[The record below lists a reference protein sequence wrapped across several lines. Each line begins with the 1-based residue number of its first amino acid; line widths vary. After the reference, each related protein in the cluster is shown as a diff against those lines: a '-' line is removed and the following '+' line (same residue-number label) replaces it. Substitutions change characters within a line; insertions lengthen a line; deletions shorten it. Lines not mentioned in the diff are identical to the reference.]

1 MGVLQNT
8 DESASAEPVAEHAD
22 RKIIHI
28 DMDAFYASVEQRD
41 DPSLIGLPVV
51 VGGSP
56 RGRGVV
62 AAASYEARKFGIR
75 SAMPARQALKLCP
88 DTVFVKPRFD
98 VYQSVSQQ
106 VQAIF
111 REYTPLV
118 EPLSLDEAYLD
129 VTDCTLFDGSAT
141 RIAQAIRQQIRDT
154 THLIASAGVSYN
166 KFLAKVA
173 SDIDKPD
180 GFYRILPHEGEAF
193 VARLPIGRF
202 HGVGAV
208 TEEKMHSLGI
218 QHGADLKRWTL
229 DELTYH
235 FGKSARYY
243 YQVARGIDNR
253 RVSPTRTR
261 KSIGSENTF
270 SQNLSTRDE
279 MLDALRKLSDGI
291 SASLRKRGLMATT
304 LTIKLRYPDFNTV
317 TRSHTLATPFD
328 DMMHMEELIVLLLD
342 RALEPG
348 RSVRL
353 LGVSAS
359 NLISANDGT
368 PRQLMLFDQ

>member
-1 MGVLQNT
+1 MKH
-8 DESASAEPVAEHAD
+8 AEPHPTDSVADHAS

-41 DPSLIGLPVV
+41 NPTLVGLPVV

-56 RGRGVV
+56 TGRGVV
-62 AAASYEARKFGIR
+62 AAASYEARKFGIH
-75 SAMPARQALKLCP
+75 SAMPARQALALCP
-88 DTVFVKPRFD
+88 ATVFIKPRFD

-106 VQAIF
+106 VQRIF

-129 VTDCTLFDGSAT
+129 VTDCEHYDGSAT
-141 RIAQAIRQQIRDT
+141 RIAQAIRHQIRET
-154 THLIASAGVSYN
+154 TQLIASAGVSYN

-173 SDIDKPD
+173 SDFDKPD
-180 GFYRILPHEGEAF
+180 GFYRILPSEGEEF
-193 VARLPIGRF
+193 VGRLPIGRF

-208 TEEKMHSLGI
+208 TEEKMHALGI
-218 QHGADLKRWTL
+218 EYGSDLKRWTL
-229 DELTYH
+229 DDLTHH

-243 YQVARGIDNR
+243 YQVARGIDHR

-261 KSIGSENTF
+261 KSIGSETTF
-270 SQNLSTRDE
+270 GQNLTTRE
-279 MLDALRKLSDGI
+279 AMLEALRKLADGI
-291 SASLRKRGLMATT
+291 SESLRKRGLMATT
-304 LTIKLRYPDFNTV
+304 LTVKLRYPDFNTV
-317 TRSHTLATPFD
+317 TRSHTLSTPFD
-328 DMMHMEELIVLLLD
+328 DRLHMEELITLLLD

-348 RSVRL
+348 QSVRL

-359 NLISANDGT
+359 NLVSADDGT
-368 PRQLMLFDQ
+368 PIQLTLFDE

>member
-1 MGVLQNT
+1 
-8 DESASAEPVAEHAD
+8 
-22 RKIIHI
+22 
-28 DMDAFYASVEQRD
+28 MDAFYASVEQRD
-41 DPSLIGLPVV
+41 NPGLVGLPVV

-56 RGRGVV
+56 KGRGVV

-75 SAMPARQALKLCP
+75 SAMPARQALALCP
-88 DTVFVKPRFD
+88 DTVFVKPRFE
-98 VYQSVSQQ
+98 VYKAVSQQ

-111 REYTPLV
+111 REFTPLV

-129 VTDCTLFDGSAT
+129 VTDCPQFDGSAT
-141 RIAQAIRQQIRDT
+141 HIAQAIRQRIRDT
-154 THLIASAGVSYN
+154 THLVASAGVSYN

-208 TEEKMHSLGI
+208 TEEKMHALGI
-218 QHGADLKRWTL
+218 QYGADLKRWTL
-229 DELTYH
+229 DELSHH

-253 RVSPTRTR
+253 QVSPSRTR
-261 KSIGSENTF
+261 KSIGSETTF
-270 SQNLSTRDE
+270 SQNLTTRDA
-279 MLDALRKLSDGI
+279 MLDVLRKLADGV
-291 SASLRKRGLMATT
+291 SASLRKHGLMATT
-304 LTIKLRYPDFNTV
+304 LTLKLRYADFNTV
-317 TRSHTLATPFD
+317 TRSHSLAIPFD
-328 DMMHMEELIVLLLD
+328 DRMHMEELIALLLD

-353 LGVSAS
+353 LGVAAS
-359 NLISANDGT
+359 NLVSADDGS
-368 PRQLMLFDQ
+368 PRQLTLFD